1 MTETIWLTEPKIVTI
16 GLLYKKGSK
25 PVDFLVL
32 TSGSGF
38 EHRDLCF

>member
-1 MTETIWLTEPKIVTI
+1 MTETIWLTEPKIVPI

-25 PVDFLVL
+25 PVDFLAL

-38 EHRDLCF
+38 ERRDLCF